1 MLVFLD
7 TNILGLLSNP
17 KKEGES
23 LACQIW
29 FERLLARGV
38 YFVSSS
44 LCFYEL
50 KRSLILSVKQGGTSK
65 GLQQVNN
72 LRQFVDV
79 LIVDEEV
86 ANMAAEI
93 WSISRLQGTPT
104 AANNSLDIDI
114 IIAAHWQLLVNQ
126 FPGRY
131 IVVSTT
137 NIKHLGLFTEAEEW
151 QNIN

>member
-1 MLVFLD
+1 MIIFLD
-7 TNILGLLSNP
+7 TNILGKLSNP
-17 KKEGES
+17 NAHADAIQCKV
-23 LACQIW
+23 W

-38 YFVSSS
+38 YFVSSE

-50 KRSLILSVKQGGTSK
+50 KRSLILSVKQGNDAE
-65 GLQQVNN
+65 GLAQANN
-72 LRQFVDV
+72 LRQLIDV

-114 IIAAHWQLLVNQ
+114 IIAAHWPLLVNQ

-137 NIKHLGLFTEAEEW
+137 NIKHLRLFTEAEEW

>member
-1 MLVFLD
+1 MIIFLD
-7 TNILGLLSNP
+7 TNILGKLSNP
-17 KKEGES
+17 NDHPDAVQCKV
-23 LACQIW
+23 W

-38 YFVSSS
+38 YFVSSE

-50 KRSLILSVKQGGTSK
+50 KRSLILSVKQGNDAE
-65 GLQQVNN
+65 GLNQANN
-72 LRQFVDV
+72 LRQFIDV

-86 ANMAAEI
+86 ANIAAEI
-93 WSISRLQGTPT
+93 WSTSRLQGNPT

-114 IIAAHWQLLVNQ
+114 IIAAHWQLLVNK

-137 NIKHLGLFTEAEEW
+137 NLKHLRLFTEAEEW